1 MEDIYEINSPN
12 KLWRAEISAR
22 FGANVAR
29 LQYNCK
35 DVLNPL
41 LDEEQLK
48 ISYYIF
54 GSPILLPA
62 NRTENG
68 EFIFE
73 GKKYFLPVN
82 EQKTNCH
89 LHGLLVKASFN
100 LVESSSNKVVL
111 QYENK
116 GEIYPFSFIF
126 TAEYE
131 LSDDG
136 LQKKYTVFNTDNK
149 NMPFTF
155 ALHTTFVEPSEFSVP
170 IIAAQERNDRALPT
184 GKLIPLNNLENSFV
198 NGCNPNGKI
207 ISGYYKSCGNV
218 AKIGDFKYTVSNNF
232 DYWVLFNNGGT
243 HGYLC
248 VEPQSGSVN
257 GLNMR
262 DGHKVILPGS
272 SESFVAKILKNG

>member
-1 MEDIYEINSPN
+1 MENIYSINSPN

-29 LQYNCK
+29 LQYNGK

-41 LDEEQLK
+41 THEDQLK

-73 GKKYFLPVN
+73 GKKYFLPIN

-100 LVESSSNKVVL
+100 VVESSGNKVVL

-136 LQKKYTVFNTDNK
+136 LNKKYTVFNTDNK

-170 IIAAQERNDRALPT
+170 ISAAQERDERALPT
-184 GKLIPLNNLENSFV
+184 GKLLPLDNLENSFTS
-198 NGCNPNGKI
+198 GCNPNGKV
-207 ISGYYKSCGNV
+207 ISGYYKSCGNT
-218 AKIGDFKYTVSNNF
+218 AKIGDFKYIASDNF

-243 HGYLC
+243 KGYLC

-257 GLNMR
+257 GLNMI
-262 DGHKVILPGS
+262 DGHKVLAPKQEMI
-272 SESFVAKILKNG
+272 FTAKITK

>member
-1 MEDIYEINSPN
+1 MENIYSINSPN

-29 LQYNCK
+29 LQYNGK

-41 LDEEQLK
+41 THEDQLK

-73 GKKYFLPVN
+73 GKKYFLPIN

-100 LVESSSNKVVL
+100 VVESSGNKVVL

-136 LQKKYTVFNTDNK
+136 LNKKYTVFNTDNK
-149 NMPFTF
+149 NMPLTF

-170 IIAAQERNDRALPT
+170 ISAAQERDERALPT
-184 GKLIPLNNLENSFV
+184 GKLLPLDNLENSFTS
-198 NGCNPNGKI
+198 GCNPNGKV
-207 ISGYYKSCGNV
+207 ISGYYKSCGNT
-218 AKIGDFKYTVSNNF
+218 AKIGDFKYIASDNF

-243 HGYLC
+243 KGYLC

-257 GLNMR
+257 GLNMI
-262 DGHKVILPGS
+262 DGHKVLAPKQQMI
-272 SESFVAKILKNG
+272 FTAKITK

>member
-1 MEDIYEINSPN
+1 M
-12 KLWRAEISAR
+12 
-22 FGANVAR
+22 
-29 LQYNCK
+29 
-35 DVLNPL
+35 
-41 LDEEQLK
+41 
-48 ISYYIF
+48 
-54 GSPILLPA
+54 
-62 NRTENG
+62 
-68 EFIFE
+68 
-73 GKKYFLPVN
+73 
-82 EQKTNCH
+82 
-89 LHGLLVKASFN
+89 
-100 LVESSSNKVVL
+100 L

-136 LQKKYTVFNTDNK
+136 LHKKYTVFNTDNK

-218 AKIGDFKYTVSNNF
+218 AKIGDFKYTVSDNF

-262 DGHKVILPGS
+262 DEHNVIAPNEKMVFS
-272 SESFVAKILKNG
+272 AKIVKK